1 MGSKNKLKRFKEN
14 EKFDNV
20 FQPTR
25 EELLS
30 GNFEFKGRWAKKVFN
45 NSNPITLELG
55 CGKGEYSVELARQN
69 PDVNFI
75 GIDIK
80 GARFWR
86 GAKTAIE
93 SKLCNV
99 FFIRTQIE
107 LLNFIFKTNEIDQIW
122 LTFPDPQIKFQR
134 QKHRLTNPNFLSLYK
149 NVLKPGGIMHLKT
162 DSEFLHGYTLG
173 LLEGMSIKPLFS
185 NHDVYKNKNAPN
197 EVVNIQTHYESIY
210 LKVDKKITYL
220 SFSFND

>member
-1 MGSKNKLKRFKEN
+1 M
-14 EKFDNV
+14 
-20 FQPTR
+20 
-25 EELLS
+25 
-30 GNFEFKGRWAKKVFN
+30 
-45 NSNPITLELG
+45 
-55 CGKGEYSVELARQN
+55 GKGEYTINLAKLN
-69 PDVNFI
+69 PDKNFI

-93 SKLCNV
+93 SKLSNV

-107 LLNFIFKTNEIDQIW
+107 LLKYIFSINEIDQIW

-134 QKHRLTNPNFLSLYK
+134 QKHRLTNPNFLSSYK
-149 NVLKPGGIMHLKT
+149 HVLKPGGLVHLKT

-220 SFSFND
+220 SFNFND